1 MLLISSYRRS
11 AVKYFTLG
19 MFLWNQCCSVK
30 EDPVPPSKIAVTGA
44 FVTLYGYS
52 LKGPKLERHSCRSML
67 DCGHL
72 CLRKAKCFSFNF
84 QVSTVGSGLC
94 ELSEQT
100 ISLKEESNTL
110 MRTPDFVF
118 VQTVTKDLVSGF
130 PLFLRNT

>member
-1 MLLISSYRRS
+1 MS
-11 AVKYFTLG
+11 
-19 MFLWNQCCSVK
+19 
-30 EDPVPPSKIAVTGA
+30 PSKIAVNGA
-44 FVTLYGYS
+44 FVTLYEYS
-52 LKGPKLERHSCRSML
+52 LKGPKLERHSCRSMV

-110 MRTPDFVF
+110 MRTPGFVF
-118 VQTVTKDLVSGF
+118 VQTVTKDLVSGL
-130 PLFLRNT
+130 PLFLGNT